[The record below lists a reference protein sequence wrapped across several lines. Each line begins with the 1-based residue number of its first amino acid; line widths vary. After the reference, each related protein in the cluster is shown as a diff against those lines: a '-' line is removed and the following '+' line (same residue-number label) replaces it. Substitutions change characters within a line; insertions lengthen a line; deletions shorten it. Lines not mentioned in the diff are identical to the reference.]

1 MKADGLAFSSSRCAI
16 TKAAIVSSGCCWCT
30 DAATMNAWK
39 VSKSEIRCKRCT
51 YRAHGGMWDIGIGGL
66 IALVGSSISNRGS
79 GEVRVLPLNVR

>member
-1 MKADGLAFSSSRCAI
+1 MRDHEGCNCLFGLLLVHRRGNNERMEGLKI
-16 TKAAIVSSGCCWCT
+16 R
-30 DAATMNAWK
+30 
-39 VSKSEIRCKRCT
+39 IRCKRCT